1 MRISG
6 SPSGPT
12 LGDLDLWVELEPGS
26 APLPLTFHVH
36 CCLSREA
43 RVRLVIRPTPADGDG
58 LMQ

>member
-26 APLPLTFHVH
+26 APLPLAF
-36 CCLSREA
+36 SREA

-58 LMQ
+58 L